1 MTFDVPDASYY
12 GALITNDSFEVL
24 VRKNT
29 NTGEGLFLRWPHDS
43 DIRPDLLVQSCLDK
57 EFGVSAKLIEGY
69 DAIVFI
75 KGGSLVNFI
84 MHYLSGDIE
93 AVGLQWVSLKTA
105 WELVFKLEDH
115 EVLLSDSASFGVL
128 DRWVRNRRRKIAE
141 ESFDGEQKKW
151 LEKFDRLCDRVR
163 YVLGR
168 DSTCYGG
175 DGLYSEYIKSI
186 ISSAISTMEAQED
199 LVLYLNDLFGRASK
213 PGRSATRE
221 ADLIQAIHVSLALSS
236 LDLYDAEYKNHVR
249 ECRRVLGFLA
259 ALENIYGSSSL
270 EIRQRA
276 IKGGYGRWRDHD
288 KAGRV
293 EMDKIKADNIKS
305 VELAILKV
313 LESGELYRRKDRL
326 DVIAEKITSV
336 VQCEISILGLGGFF
350 VEEDLRLFIWNFIS
364 ENKTAKKLIS
374 KV

>member
-12 GALITNDSFEVL
+12 GVLITNDSFEVL
-24 VRKNT
+24 VRKNA

-43 DIRPDLLVQSCLDK
+43 DIRPDLLVQSCLNK

-69 DAIVFI
+69 DGIVFI

-128 DRWVRNRRRKIAE
+128 DRWIRNRRREITE

-163 YVLGR
+163 CVLGR
-168 DSTCYGG
+168 DSACYGG

-213 PGRSATRE
+213 PGRSAARE

-236 LDLYDAEYKNHVR
+236 LDLYDAEYKSHVK

-270 EIRQRA
+270 EIRRRA
-276 IKGGYGRWRDHD
+276 IKGGCGRWRGHD
-288 KAGRV
+288 KADR
-293 EMDKIKADNIKS
+293 IKS
-305 VELAILKV
+305 DQIKVGQVKSIESAILKV
-313 LESGELYRRKDRL
+313 LEDKKLYRKSDRV
-326 DVIAEKITSV
+326 DVIAGKIAGA
-336 VQCEISILGLGGFF
+336 VQGEISTLGLGDFF
-350 VEEDLRLFIWNFIS
+350 VDKDLQLFIWDFIS
-364 ENKTAKKLIS
+364 ENKVARGLI
-374 KV
+374 K

>member
-24 VRKNT
+24 VRENA

-43 DIRPDLLVQSCLDK
+43 DTRPDLLVQSCLDK
-57 EFGVSAKLIEGY
+57 EFGVSAQLIEGY

-128 DRWVRNRRRKIAE
+128 DRWIRNRRRKIAE
-141 ESFDGEQKKW
+141 ESFDGKQKKL
-151 LEKFDRLCDRVR
+151 LEKFDSLCDRVR

-186 ISSAISTMEAQED
+186 ISSAISTMKEQED

-213 PGRSATRE
+213 PGRSAARE

-236 LDLYDAEYKNHVR
+236 LDLYNAEYANHVK
-249 ECRRVLGFLA
+249 ECRRVLGFLV

-270 EIRQRA
+270 EIRRRA
-276 IKGGYGRWRDHD
+276 IKGGSGRWRGHD
-288 KAGRV
+288 KADR
-293 EMDKIKADNIKS
+293 IKS
-305 VELAILKV
+305 DQIKVGQVKSIESAILKV
-313 LESGELYRRKDRL
+313 LEDKKLYRKSDRV
-326 DVIAEKITSV
+326 DVIAGKIAGA
-336 VQCEISILGLGGFF
+336 VQGEISTLGLGDFF
-350 VEEDLRLFIWNFIS
+350 VDKDLQLFIWDFIS
-364 ENKTAKKLIS
+364 ENKVARGLI
-374 KV
+374 K